1 MSTTNTAP
9 RLARLRT
16 LMSTGTAKS
25 IRLAAGV
32 SLPEIARDVGVA
44 HSTVYRW
51 ENNLNVPKGEPALRY
66 AEVLDELSGVSP

>member
-1 MSTTNTAP
+1 MTRNTAP

-16 LMSTGTAKS
+16 LMSTGAAKS

-32 SLPEIARDVGVA
+32 SLPEVARDVGVS
-44 HSTVYRW
+44 HSTIYRW
-51 ENNLNVPKGEPALRY
+51 ENNLNVPKGDPALQY

>member
-1 MSTTNTAP
+1 MTANTAP
-9 RLARLRT
+9 RLARLRS
-16 LMSTGTAKS
+16 LMSTGAAKS

-51 ENNLNVPKGEPALRY
+51 ENDLNAPKGEPALRY
-66 AEVLDELSGVSP
+66 AEVLDELSGVSL

>member
-1 MSTTNTAP
+1 M
-9 RLARLRT
+9 
-16 LMSTGTAKS
+16 MSTGAAKS

-51 ENNLNVPKGEPALRY
+51 ENNLNVPKGEAALRY
-66 AEVLDELSGVSP
+66 AALLDELAGMSL